1 MSPYQIATFY
11 RFVSLPDAPFLQ
23 SHWLELAQQHHLKGT
38 LLIAHEGLNA
48 TLAGTPSELQA
59 FLDFLCADPRLGDMP
74 IKFSQAEQQPF
85 ARLRVRLRKE
95 IVNLGLPVDP
105 TRQVGTYVP
114 PEEWNQ
120 LIASPDV
127 LLIDTRNDYEYAI
140 GTFEGAVD
148 PGTEAFSDFP
158 DYVSQHL
165 DPARHKRVA
174 MFCTGGIRCEKATAW
189 MLSQGFEAVYH
200 LEGGILN
207 YLEKIPPQQS
217 RWRGECFVFDER
229 VSVNHALQPGTAT
242 LCEACG
248 APVLAA
254 EKKQPGYEAG
264 VACPRCVDQQT
275 AEQKQARRERFQP
288 A

>member
-1 MSPYQIATFY
+1 MSLYQIATFY
-11 RFVSLPDAPFLQ
+11 RFVGLPDAAFLQ
-23 SHWLELAQQHHLKGT
+23 AHWLELAQQHHLKGT
-38 LLIAHEGLNA
+38 LLIAREGLNA
-48 TLAGTPSELQA
+48 TLAGLPSELRA
-59 FLDFLCADPRLGDMP
+59 FLDFLRADPRLADMP

-105 TRQVGTYVP
+105 TLQVGTYVP

-140 GTFEGAVD
+140 GTFEGAID
-148 PGTEAFSDFP
+148 PGTEAFSAFP
-158 DYVSQHL
+158 DYGSQHL

-189 MLSQGFEAVYH
+189 MLSQGFESVYH

-217 RWRGECFVFDER
+217 RWRG
-229 VSVNHALQPGTAT
+229 
-242 LCEACG
+242 
-248 APVLAA
+248 
-254 EKKQPGYEAG
+254 
-264 VACPRCVDQQT
+264 
-275 AEQKQARRERFQP
+275 
-288 A
+288 